1 MAAELKSIQFRA
13 RLSYDQ
19 IKKYSGF
26 TSHTM
31 INDYMSIG
39 NQNEIYEEY
48 IDANTANIEIN
59 SLAIEVNEA
68 NIATNT
74 ANIATNTADIATIT
88 ADIATNTANIATNT
102 ADITTN
108 ASNIYSNTAAILANT
123 ANIATNAS
131 SITDNFNDIVLV
143 TDAFNV
149 HNSSDSQ
156 HGVTGENVGNEDF
169 CTLSVGGVVYL
180 ATKITVATASTAG
193 TVIGAVSAAPAAY
206 TQVYAQEQTDSINE
220 LKTKHDELLVDFNN
234 LTAKFNALL
243 ASMQSAKQMV
253 L

>member
-1 MAAELKSIQFRA
+1 MATELKSIQFRA

-26 TSHTM
+26 SSHVM

-59 SLAIEVNEA
+59 KLAIEENTA

-74 ANIATNTADIATIT
+74 ANIATNTANIS
-88 ADIATNTANIATNT
+88 TNAANIATNT
-102 ADITTN
+102 SNISTN
-108 ASNIYSNTAAILANT
+108 AAAILVNIANISTNAANISLNT
-123 ANIATNAS
+123 ASIATNTS
-131 SITDNFNDIVLV
+131 DITDNFNALV
-143 TDAFNV
+143 TV
-149 HNSSDSQ
+149 TSDLSTHVSDDSA
-156 HGVTGENVGNEDF
+156 HGVTGDNVGNEDF

-180 ATKITVATASTAG
+180 AAKVTIATGSTSTVTLADVG
-193 TVIGAVSAAPAAY
+193 AAPITY
-206 TQVYAQEQTDSINE
+206 TQIYAQEQTDLIND
-220 LKTKHDELLVDFNN
+220 LKAKHNALEADFNN

-243 ASMQSAKQMV
+243 SSMQTAKQMV
-253 L
+253 P